1 MIKMDH
7 KGRLKVLNCNTLRM
21 KWKITEAA
29 EKNYDILKVVSDKNR
44 LAEKLR
50 GSPLKMKEV
59 TVSDHFSTF
68 GGALGKCL
76 ASIKSYDSPGEFM
89 FDLSKR
95 SIVNGT
101 FNYVATTIP
110 LIGIMFATGG
120 YTYTLYAIF
129 SNKIVN
135 KKSKMKQAGFITVD
149 ILSSF
154 GSGFLGAVVGQ
165 SVIPIPFLGA
175 FIGGM
180 VGGFIGEMGAK
191 VISAKLESHRFK
203 EIIKQLELSIQPGGY
218 WEVNKE
224 TL

>member
-1 MIKMDH
+1 M
-7 KGRLKVLNCNTLRM
+7 
-21 KWKITEAA
+21 
-29 EKNYDILKVVSDKNR
+29 
-44 LAEKLR
+44 R
-50 GSPLKMKEV
+50 GSPLKMKELQL
-59 TVSDHFSTF
+59 TDHFSTF

-76 ASIKSYDSPGEFM
+76 ASIKSYDSVGDFM

-101 FNYVATTIP
+101 FNYIATNIP

-135 KKSKMKQAGFITVD
+135 KKKKLQQAGFITVD
-149 ILSSF
+149 MLSSF
-154 GSGFLGAVVGQ
+154 GSGLVGAVIGQ

-180 VGGFIGEMGAK
+180 VGGFIG
-191 VISAKLESHRFK
+191 
-203 EIIKQLELSIQPGGY
+203 
-218 WEVNKE
+218 
-224 TL
+224 